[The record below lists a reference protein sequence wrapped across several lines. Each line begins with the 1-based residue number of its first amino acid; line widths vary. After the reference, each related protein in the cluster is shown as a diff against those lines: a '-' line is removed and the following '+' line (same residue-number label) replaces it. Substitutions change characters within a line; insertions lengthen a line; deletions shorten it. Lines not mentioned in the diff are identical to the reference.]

1 MGGHIKP
8 CRRGLN
14 PMPIKNIFMRIS
26 WPTYAYKLL
35 NQCALI
41 LEAMGSA
48 SSLDGYSRFLSNKK
62 GPAVIKQDP
71 KYNT

>member
-1 MGGHIKP
+1 
-8 CRRGLN
+8 
-14 PMPIKNIFMRIS
+14 MRIS